1 MDLCSKRRVMPTCYR
16 VATLLMTSALVAC
29 LPGCLN
35 LGGRTTNVHDNPQTN
50 GRLSALETRVSAL
63 EQAFQTT
70 SVEVPAPVQSYNSPG
85 RTTPAAP

>member
-1 MDLCSKRRVMPTCYR
+1 MPAFYR
-16 VATLLMTSALVAC
+16 ATKLLLLFAGISSTA
-29 LPGCLN
+29 GCLN
-35 LGGRTTNVHDNPQTN
+35 LGGRTTNVLDNPKTN
-50 GRLSALETRVSAL
+50 GRLAALETRVGAL